1 MKISFSKKSLREVFG
16 ETLVELGAEY
26 ENLIVLD
33 ADLNTSARTV
43 LFKQKYPDRFIQ
55 CGIAEA
61 NLFGIAAGLA
71 AQGYVT
77 FPSTFAAFAARKAL
91 DQVYIN
97 IAYPQLDVKIAG
109 SYCGMTATECG
120 PSHNCAEDVAIMR
133 SLPHVKVLDPGD
145 NRELASMMR
154 AMVATSGPVYFR
166 VSKVNA
172 PELFEPGHQFEFG
185 RGHLLRNG
193 TDIALLGTG
202 FMTAV
207 ALGAAELLD
216 RQGISAAVA
225 HLPSIKP
232 MDEELV
238 VKLAKQTGA
247 LLTIENHRVL
257 GGFGGAVAEVVAR
270 EYPVHVETMGLGD
283 DVFEAAPL
291 QDLLRHYQ
299 LTPRVTA
306 ERATALLQR
315 KHKSS
320 TAGRDLSAA
329 AKFP

>member
-1 MKISFSKKSLREVFG
+1 MKLSYSKKPLREIFG
-16 ETLVELGAEY
+16 ETLVDLGAKHK
-26 ENLIVLD
+26 NVVVLD

-43 LFKQKYPDRFIQ
+43 LFKQKFPDRFIQ

-61 NLFGIAAGLA
+61 NLFGVAAGLA
-71 AQGYVT
+71 AQGYIT

-91 DQVYIN
+91 DQIYVN
-97 IAYPQLDVKIAG
+97 IAYPKLDVKIAG

-120 PSHNCAEDVAIMR
+120 PSHNCAEDLAVMR
-133 SLPHVKVLDPGD
+133 ALPHVKVLDPGD
-145 NRELASMMR
+145 DRELASMMH
-154 AMVATSGPVYFR
+154 AMVATPGPVYFR

-172 PELFEPGHQFEFG
+172 PVLFGEGHQFEFG
-185 RGHLLRNG
+185 RGHLLREG
-193 TDIALLGTG
+193 RDITLLGTG

-232 MDEELV
+232 LDTELV

-247 LLTIENHRVL
+247 LLTIENHRVF
-257 GGFGGAVAEVVAR
+257 GGLGGAVAEATGR
-270 EYPVHVETMGLGD
+270 EYPVHIENMGLGD
-283 DVFEAAPL
+283 DVFEAGPL

-299 LTPRVTA
+299 LTPRA
-306 ERATALLQR
+306 MAARAAALVQR
-315 KHKSS
+315 KRRS
-320 TAGRDLSAA
+320 SAA
-329 AKFP
+329 